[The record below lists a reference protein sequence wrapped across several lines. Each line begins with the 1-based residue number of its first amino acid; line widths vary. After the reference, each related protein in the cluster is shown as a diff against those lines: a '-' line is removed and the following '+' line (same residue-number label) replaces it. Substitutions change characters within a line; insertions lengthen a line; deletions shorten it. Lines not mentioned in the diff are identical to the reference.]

1 MVRRD
6 GKKVRGIPTG
16 ALSLGGMPSG
26 KSLKSSSPL
35 MVKMVTY
42 VYFTPVKEKGVYLLV
57 CKTRLSISKVSSRPR
72 LVLILSPSLGKS

>member
-16 ALSLGGMPSG
+16 TLSMGGMPSG

-42 VYFTPVKEKGVYLLV
+42 VYFTPVK
-57 CKTRLSISKVSSRPR
+57 TRLSISKVSSRPR